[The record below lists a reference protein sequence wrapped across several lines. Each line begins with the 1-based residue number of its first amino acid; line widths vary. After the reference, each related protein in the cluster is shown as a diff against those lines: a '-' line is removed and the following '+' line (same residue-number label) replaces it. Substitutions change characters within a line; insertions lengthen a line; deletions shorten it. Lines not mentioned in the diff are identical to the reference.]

1 MRHAMSID
9 LDLCVGCKACV
20 SACKEQWDSG
30 PGAARDWVHTYETG
44 TRGEDLAV
52 TFYPGLCMQCE
63 DHPCTVDCPTGATYV
78 DPRTGVVLVD
88 RDACIGCGN
97 CISNC
102 PYGARHPDPEKNV
115 VEKCN
120 LCAPFVARGEE
131 PACVQTCPADCRI
144 FGDLDDPDGRLAKH
158 IAARNA
164 RPLVTADVDVKPKTT
179 YAGDL
184 HRARILQQGVV
195 KKPERSW
202 LTQVW
207 SGATMPLTRTVVPAV
222 GLVAVSGGLLVN
234 LKARMDRV
242 RREEREAS
250 EAAST
255 PRAGAAP
262 IAAGPGVA
270 EPAQADPPGAA
281 PAPAEDGPD
290 ELHRHRLGMRFLH
303 WFNAVSWLVL
313 LTTGVGLMAAESFA
327 FFGQGFPRFLSRLL
341 GGTPSLLRFH
351 VWWGIAWAAIIVP
364 VFLLFKH
371 GGREVLDEIRIT
383 RDDLRWLVQKPLAM
397 AGLVR
402 QPLPPQDKYNAG
414 QKLFAVFVLVATT
427 AIVASGLVMTFH
439 LGPPAVVAAAILAHK
454 LSIALVVAGLAVH
467 VTMAAVIADERPA
480 LRSMITGSIDYHHAR
495 HHSPKW
501 VARVVPESL
510 ADGSE

>member
-1 MRHAMSID
+1 MSID

-44 TRGEDLAV
+44 TRGKDLAV

-63 DHPCTVDCPTGATYV
+63 DHPCTVDCPTGATRV
-78 DPRTGVVLVD
+78 DARTGVVLVD

-102 PYGARHPDPEKNV
+102 PYGARHHDPVKNV

-144 FGDLDDPDGRLAKH
+144 FGDLDDPTGKLAKH
-158 IAARNA
+158 VAARNA
-164 RPLVTADVDVKPKTT
+164 RPLVTADVNVKPKTT

-184 HRARILQQGVV
+184 HRERILMQGVV
-195 KKPERSW
+195 RKPQRSW
-202 LTQVW
+202 LTRVW

-234 LKARMDRV
+234 FKARMDRV
-242 RREEREAS
+242 RREEGEANPALVS
-250 EAAST
+250 APAEAA
-255 PRAGAAP
+255 AP
-262 IAAGPGVA
+262 GR
-270 EPAQADPPGAA
+270 AA
-281 PAPAEDGPD
+281 PALAEDGPE
-290 ELHRHRLGMRFLH
+290 ELHRHRLGMRLLH
-303 WFNAVSWLVL
+303 WFNAASWLVL
-313 LTTGVGLMAAESFA
+313 LATGVGLMAAASFA
-327 FFGQGFPRFLSRLL
+327 FFGQGFPRSMSRLF
-341 GGTPSLLRFH
+341 GGTPSLVRFH
-351 VWWGIAWAAIIVP
+351 VWWGLAWAAIIVP
-364 VFLLFKH
+364 AFLLFKH

-383 RDDLRWLVQKPLAM
+383 RDDLGWLIQKPLAM
-397 AGLVR
+397 AGLVK

-427 AIVASGLVMTFH
+427 TIIASGLVMTFH
-439 LGPPAVVAAAILAHK
+439 LGSPAAVATAILVHK

-480 LRSMITGSIDYHHAR
+480 LKSMISGHIDYHHAR

-501 VARVVPESL
+501 VAKVAPRSL
-510 ADGSE
+510 TDGSE